1 MTTQAGETKS
11 GFLWKQEHLSP
22 LPIPTGQKPADLL
35 NLIWRKNDVYL
46 DIGTFAMEAGFL
58 ILYGGMFVSLA
69 ISIGCI
75 WGFAGTPD
83 APWWVPLIMVVPLTL
98 LMGLLWWLYIRDLRK
113 PLRPPVRFNRQR
125 REVCIT
131 EADGNCWVVPWER
144 VHAIAPTV
152 TNVGPYG
159 AMQSGSLILWFP
171 FKGQE
176 DEPYTPDKKGWVMG
190 LSPGGGTSSMAQW
203 ECIRSFME
211 VGPQAV
217 PECNLDFS
225 LAEYRKLGRAGVWWS
240 MVVQFFQEL
249 FVKRKFG
256 TAFNT
261 LFFMVVMG
269 SPWAMILKMEKLSH
283 IPDLT
288 APEAVEWSKPLP
300 PEQWTKRSPELERAI
315 AERETEL
322 AEDQRAA

>member
-1 MTTQAGETKS
+1 MTTQAGETK
-11 GFLWKQEHLSP
+11 GGLFWKQEHLSP

-35 NLIWRKNDVYL
+35 NLIWRKNDVCL

-58 ILYGGMFVSLA
+58 VQHAMTFLFVAVSV
-69 ISIGCI
+69 CWI
-75 WGFAGTPD
+75 WGLAGVSD
-83 APWWVPLIMVVPLTL
+83 APWWAFPVMPLCGFLV
-98 LMGLLWWLYIRDLRK
+98 MGPLWWLYIRELRK

-131 EADGNCWVVPWER
+131 EADGNYWVVPWER

-159 AMQSGSLILWFP
+159 AMQSGSLVLWFP

-217 PECNLDFS
+217 PACNWDYS
-225 LAEYRKLGRAGVWWS
+225 LAQYRQMGRSGVWWS
-240 MVVQFFQEL
+240 QIVQFFDEL

-269 SPWAMILKMEKLSH
+269 SPWAFILKLEKLSD

-288 APEAVEWSKPLP
+288 APEIVEWSKPLP
-300 PEQWTKRSPELERAI
+300 SEQWAQRSPELERAI
-315 AERETEL
+315 AERELEL
-322 AEDQRAA
+322 AEAQAAA